1 MVKVQKVATIIKK
14 AKYSKLMMSNK
25 VYFFVTSK
33 RQTQTDGRTDR
44 QTDSF
49 TQNNDNNNNNNN
61 EIKSQNKKAV
71 VFAFILMMFNKNS

>member
-1 MVKVQKVATIIKK
+1 MVKVQKVSPIIKK
-14 AKYSKLMMSNK
+14 GQILE
-25 VYFFVTSK
+25 
-33 RQTQTDGRTDR
+33 TDDVEQSVLFRNFKKANSDGRRTDR

-49 TQNNDNNNNNNN
+49 TQNNDNKNNNNN

>member
-1 MVKVQKVATIIKK
+1 
-14 AKYSKLMMSNK
+14 MMSNK

-33 RQTQTDGRTDR
+33 RQTQTDG

-49 TQNNDNNNNNNN
+49 TQNNDNKNNNNN

>member
-14 AKYSKLMMSNK
+14 GQILETDDVEQSVLFRNFKKANSDG
-25 VYFFVTSK
+25 
-33 RQTQTDGRTDR
+33 RRTDG

-49 TQNNDNNNNNNN
+49 TQNNDNNNNNN